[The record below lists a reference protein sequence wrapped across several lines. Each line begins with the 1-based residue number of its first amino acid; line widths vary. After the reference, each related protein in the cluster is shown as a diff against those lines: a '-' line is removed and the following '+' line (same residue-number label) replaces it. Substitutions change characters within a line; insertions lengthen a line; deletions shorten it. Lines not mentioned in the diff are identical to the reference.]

1 MQELSQQQIQV
12 VESKVSLLC
21 NRANGFVVG
30 NEDDVN
36 LASEF
41 LKRIRDTEKKIEKK
55 RLEFTQPLNQS
66 LKAINATFKKLIE
79 PLSGARKI
87 LSDKVLMWRKKE
99 EEKARIEEEKRRK
112 AEEEKIRKIR
122 EAEIEEAKKEEMIEK
137 VIETEIEKVI
147 ETEKAKPA
155 IEKPQ
160 ATIGKTQAR
169 KVWAFE
175 VVDFSQV
182 PDKYKMINQVEINA
196 DIRAGER
203 KIAGLKIYQKEIL
216 SIRS

>member
-1 MQELSQQQIQV
+1 MQELSKQQIQV

-137 VIETEIEKVI
+137 VIETEES
-147 ETEKAKPA
+147 KPA
-155 IEKPQ
+155 IKKPQ

-175 VVDFSQV
+175 VIDFSQV